1 MIIQSLHKFLKEER
15 LKVLGKWDN
24 LCYNVPFIKKREERR
39 EKRAFLSFFFLL
51 FTFSFYLSP
60 QHLNA
65 QDSIPSPVDVNERN
79 NFEFQQHFFRALSDK
94 AIFNYKNAIEHL
106 EKCNKILPNNTA
118 VLFELSKNYTQ
129 LGRNPEALDYIDM
142 ALTNDPSNLWMLEH
156 KVTILRKLAN
166 FEDAII
172 TQQKIVEKHPK
183 KKQVL
188 VYLHLQNKD
197 VEAAKTVLSELREA
211 KLLNAQLRK
220 IEENL
225 TARTVKVVASNKTSK
240 NIDAKSLFEKEKSFV
255 NLKTLL
261 DELATE
267 KNSDLLKYS
276 EEGLTLFPAQP
287 FVYLMNGKAYNN
299 NKNFKKALVSLQNG
313 IDFVIDNNEIEAK
326 FYLEMARSYHG
337 LNDIKNSNSYKNKAA
352 KILK

>member
-1 MIIQSLHKFLKEER
+1 MIIQSLHKTS
-15 LKVLGKWDN
+15 
-24 LCYNVPFIKKREERR
+24 R
-39 EKRAFLSFFFLL
+39 EKRRKNSLFSKTLLFFFFLL
-51 FTFSFYLSP
+51 FSSF
-60 QHLNA
+60 LNA
-65 QDSIPSPVDVNERN
+65 QDSIPSAVDVNERN
-79 NFEFQQHFFRALSDK
+79 NFEFQQHFFKALSDK

-118 VLFELSKNYTQ
+118 VLFELSKNYTS
-129 LGRNPEALDYIDM
+129 LGRNPEALSYIDM

-172 TQQKIVEKHPK
+172 TQLKIAEKYPK

-197 VEAAKTVLSELREA
+197 VDAAKTVLSELREA

-225 TARTVKVVASNKTSK
+225 IARTVKVVASNKISE
-240 NIDAKSLFEKEKSFV
+240 NVDSKSLFEKERSFI

-261 DELATE
+261 EELATE
-267 KNSDLLKYS
+267 NNSDLLKYS

-299 NKNFKKALVSLQNG
+299 SKNFKKALVSLQNG

-337 LNDIKNSNSYKNKAA
+337 LNDIKKSNSYKNKAA